1 MIFDYNLMFV
11 DDKDNTQKN
20 VKSGILGDTLDL
32 SGNGQGKG
40 FRAVLAI
47 AFSSDTTATADPDIQ
62 FAIETSET
70 KDFASSATIPLSLPV
85 PLKKSYLTAG
95 TVLPCPLPKVGLKR
109 YVRLKMGCDSPIT
122 CMGIKAGFVLDA
134 PEK

>member
-1 MIFDYNLMFV
+1 MIFDYNLMFI
-11 DDKDNTQKN
+11 DDKNNTQKN
-20 VKSGILGDTLDL
+20 ITSGVLGDVIDI
-32 SGNGQGKG
+32 SGDGQGKG
-40 FRAVLAI
+40 FPATIAI

-62 FAIETSET
+62 FALETADN
-70 KDFASSATIPLSLPV
+70 KDFTNSLTIPMLLPV
-85 PLKKSYLTAG
+85 PLKKAYLVAG

-109 YVRLKMGCDSPIT
+109 YVRLRLGCDSAIT

>member
-20 VKSGILGDTLDL
+20 ISSGVLGDTVDI
-32 SGNGQGKG
+32 SGDGQGKG
-40 FRAVLAI
+40 FKALIAI
-47 AFSSDTTATADPDIQ
+47 AFSSDTTATADPNIQ
-62 FAIETSET
+62 FAIETAENKQFTNST
-70 KDFASSATIPLSLPV
+70 TIPLSLPL
-85 PLKKSYLTAG
+85 PLKKADLTAG
-95 TVLPCPLPKVGLKR
+95 TVLPCVLPKVGMKR
-109 YVRLKMGCDSPIT
+109 YVRLKLGCDSPIT

>member
-20 VKSGILGDTLDL
+20 VQSGIMGETLDL

-40 FRAVLAI
+40 FRAVIAI

-62 FAIETSET
+62 FALETAEN
-70 KDFASSATIPLSLPV
+70 KDFTSSLTIPLSLPV
-85 PLKKSYLTAG
+85 PLKKAHLTAG

-109 YVRLKMGCDSPIT
+109 YVRLKLGCDSPIT

>member
-11 DDKDNTQKN
+11 DDKNNTQKN
-20 VKSGILGDTLDL
+20 ITSGVLGEALDI

-40 FRAVLAI
+40 FPATIAI
-47 AFSSDTTATADPDIQ
+47 AFSSDTTATANPDIQ
-62 FAIETSET
+62 FAIETADNA
-70 KDFASSATIPLSLPV
+70 DFTGSLTIPLALPV
-85 PLKKSYLTAG
+85 PLKKASLTAG
-95 TVLPCPLPKVGLKR
+95 TVLPCPLPKVGLMR
-109 YVRLKMGCDSPIT
+109 YVRLKLGCDSAIT

>member
-11 DDKDNTQKN
+11 DDKENTQKN
-20 VKSGILGDTLDL
+20 LTSGVLGDVLDI
-32 SGNGQGKG
+32 SGDGQGKG
-40 FRAVLAI
+40 FPAVLAI

-62 FAIETSET
+62 FAIETSSS
-70 KDFASSATIPLSLPV
+70 KDFAGSLTIPLELPT

-109 YVRLKMGCDSPIT
+109 YVRLKLGVDSPIT

>member
-1 MIFDYNLMFV
+1 MIFDYELMFI
-11 DDKDNTQKN
+11 DDKNNTQKN
-20 VKSGILGDTLDL
+20 IKAGVLGEALDL
-32 SGNGQGKG
+32 VGEGQGKG
-40 FRAVLAI
+40 FPATIAI

-62 FAIETSET
+62 FAIETADNSGFT
-70 KDFASSATIPLSLPV
+70 NSSTIPMPLPV
-85 PLKKSYLTAG
+85 PLKKADLTEG

-109 YVRLKMGCDSPIT
+109 YVRLKLGCDSAIT

>member
-11 DDKDNTQKN
+11 DDKDGTQQN
-20 VKSGILGDTLDL
+20 ISSGVLGDTLDI
-32 SGNGQGKG
+32 SGDGQGKG
-40 FRAVLAI
+40 FPATIAI
-47 AFSSDTTATADPDIQ
+47 AFSSDTTATSDPDIQ
-62 FAIETSET
+62 FAIET
-70 KDFASSATIPLSLPV
+70 ASDKAFTESTTIPLSLPV
-85 PLKKSYLTAG
+85 PIKKAELTAG

-109 YVRLKMGCDSPIT
+109 YVRLRVGCDSPIT

>member
-11 DDKDNTQKN
+11 DDKNNTQKN
-20 VKSGILGDTLDL
+20 VTSGVMGETLDL

-62 FAIETSET
+62 FAIETAET
-70 KDFASSATIPLSLPV
+70 KDFTNSVTIPLSLPL

-95 TVLPCPLPKVGLKR
+95 TVLPSEGRAEEICTAEDGLR
-109 YVRLKMGCDSPIT
+109 QPDNVHGHQSRVCVRR
-122 CMGIKAGFVLDA
+122 A
-134 PEK
+134 

>member
-1 MIFDYNLMFV
+1 MIFDYELMFI
-11 DDKDNTQKN
+11 DDKKNTQKN
-20 VKSGILGDTLDL
+20 IKAGVLGEALDIM
-32 SGNGQGKG
+32 GEGQGKG
-40 FRAVLAI
+40 FPATIAI

-62 FAIETSET
+62 FAIETADNSGFT
-70 KDFASSATIPLSLPV
+70 SSSTIPMPLPV
-85 PLKKSYLTAG
+85 PLKKADLTAG

-109 YVRLKMGCDSPIT
+109 YVRLKLGCDSAIT

>member
-1 MIFDYNLMFV
+1 MIFDYELMFV
-11 DDKDNTQKN
+11 DDKDGTQKN
-20 VKSGILGDTLDL
+20 ISSGVLGEVLDI
-32 SGNGQGKG
+32 SGDGQGKG
-40 FRAVLAI
+40 YPATIAI

-62 FAIETSET
+62 FAIET
-70 KDFASSATIPLSLPV
+70 ASDKTFTDSLTIPLSFPV
-85 PLKKSYLTAG
+85 PLKKAYLTAG

-109 YVRLKMGCDSPIT
+109 YNRLKVGCDSPIT